1 MTWKF
6 RWVGSARYA
15 FRRWKISR
23 GFFVFPVPG
32 WELFFWHFELLMGM
46 RKQWRMHHLHALFS
60 HKKYSRCFSILPC
73 RLKETGLVLTCVE
86 SGDEGGLHLLWYG
99 QRAWCLSLCFP
110 CPTFRIGWEI
120 HDFLQVEF
128 ATSSN
133 AFLRQ
138 INSGFYRTGNSKKNS
153 QTITLQMK
161 CNRFILSSIWSI
173 TVELSALCPQ
183 GMRLSVTK
191 KLKTTGMMW
200 CKMWA
205 NHTYRTKVCFQNRKP
220 PCPLRQLSTKN
231 SRSNGKWCIFPG
243 YSLTLGNEE
252 KEVTKSPSLPES
264 SLLLWKWE
272 RMQFC

>member
-1 MTWKF
+1 MPVE
-6 RWVGSARYA
+6 RN
-15 FRRWKISR
+15 
-23 GFFVFPVPG
+23 GF
-32 WELFFWHFELLMGM
+32 LL
-46 RKQWRMHHLHALFS
+46 A
-60 HKKYSRCFSILPC
+60 
-73 RLKETGLVLTCVE
+73 CVE

-110 CPTFRIGWEI
+110 GPTFRIGWEI

-153 QTITLQMK
+153 QTITLQIK
-161 CNRFILSSIWSI
+161 YNRFILSSIWSI

-183 GMRLSVTK
+183 GMRLSVPK

-243 YSLTLGNEE
+243 YSLTLGSEE

-272 RMQFC
+272 RMQFCQMKTCNCLLILHPNEVKRSRHPSAIWVQCMLRFSGFHLQKKETPFGNLVRLDFSHDTV